1 MSIRTRNKRILAA
14 VDIGSN
20 SIHMT
25 LAKKKPAGFQI
36 LKRLGRKVQLA
47 AGLNDVHQ
55 LSQEAKQRGLAC
67 LREIAHELP
76 ELDAQQIQ
84 IVATCAL
91 RQAHNRAEFID
102 EAEQIL
108 GHPIELISGEEE
120 ASLIYLGA
128 AKATLCPE
136 RHLVID
142 IGGGSTEL
150 IVGDGLQP
158 LLLKSVE
165 LGCVHFSQH
174 FFAQKIINAAHFDQA
189 IEAART
195 VLAPLAT
202 PMQQLGWQRVS
213 GTSGTVHAA
222 TQVLQKQG
230 LTSDLTRTGLEQ
242 LRSQLCAQGH
252 VDAIDFAGLKAE
264 RRSIFVG
271 GVAILLALFST
282 LGIEKMHYV
291 DAALREGVLWRL
303 AELNG

>member
-1 MSIRTRNKRILAA
+1 MLAA

-25 LAKKKPAGFQI
+25 LAQKQANGFQI

-47 AGLNDVHQ
+47 AGLDADHR
-55 LSQEAKQRGLAC
+55 LSQEAKARGLAC
-67 LREIAHELP
+67 LTEIAQELP
-76 ELDAQQIQ
+76 DLNAQQIQ

-91 RQAHNRAEFID
+91 RQAHNRAEFIN

-120 ASLIYLGA
+120 ARLIYLGA
-128 AKATLCPE
+128 AKANTYNA
-136 RHLVID
+136 RQVVID

-150 IVGDGLQP
+150 IVGEGLQP
-158 LLLKSVE
+158 LLLNSVE

-174 FFAQKIINAAHFDQA
+174 FFAHKVINSENFAQA
-189 IEAART
+189 IAAART
-195 VLAPLAT
+195 LLLPLVE
-202 PMQQLGWQRVS
+202 PMQKLGWQRVC
-213 GTSGTVHAA
+213 GTSGTVHATA
-222 TQVLQKQG
+222 QVLQKQG
-230 LTSDLTRTGLEQ
+230 FASPISAAGLEH
-242 LRSQLCAQGH
+242 LRQELCAIGH
-252 VDAIDFAGLKAE
+252 MDAIHLAGLKPE